1 MALNVILVFYAALNA
16 WGFIYCFLF
25 GFVNSVDPWDALL
38 YPMIFNHLSSY
49 EWSETWTTI
58 AIIGITI
65 FFLPALVLY
74 FFLLSLLIISVILIV
89 AVQTL
94 YEKMRGMR
102 K

>member
-1 MALNVILVFYAALNA
+1 MVLTIMLILYIALNA
-16 WGFIYCFLF
+16 WVFMYCFLF
-25 GFVNSVDPWDALL
+25 GFVNSMDPWDALL
-38 YPMIFNHLSSY
+38 YPMISNHLRSH
-49 EWSETWTTI
+49 EWGETWTRI

-65 FFLPALVLY
+65 FFLPALLLY
-74 FFLLSLLIISVILIV
+74 FFLLLLLVVGVIVIV

>member
-1 MALNVILVFYAALNA
+1 MALTVILVLYAALNA

-38 YPMIFNHLSSY
+38 YPMIFNHLSLY
-49 EWSETWTTI
+49 EWGEPWTAI

-65 FFLPALVLY
+65 FFLPALLLY
-74 FFLLSLLIISVILIV
+74 FFLLSSLIIIVIIIT

-94 YEKMRGMR
+94 YEKMRGTR